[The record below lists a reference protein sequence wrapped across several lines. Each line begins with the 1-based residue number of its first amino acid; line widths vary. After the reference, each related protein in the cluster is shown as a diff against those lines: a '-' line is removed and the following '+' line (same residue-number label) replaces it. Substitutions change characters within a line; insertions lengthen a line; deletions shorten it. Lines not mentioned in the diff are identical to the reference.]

1 MTHWTQ
7 SQRTH
12 NTTTPDSPYNL
23 FTVTGSGQNLIVL
36 QVTVNQKPIQKE
48 LDTDTSLSLI
58 NKQTFGVIADHIHI
72 VMKATNVNLKICT
85 GEA

>member
-7 SQRTH
+7 SQRIQ

-48 LDTDTSLSLI
+48 LDTGSSLSMI

-72 VMKATNVNLKICT
+72 VMKVTDVHL
-85 GEA
+85 